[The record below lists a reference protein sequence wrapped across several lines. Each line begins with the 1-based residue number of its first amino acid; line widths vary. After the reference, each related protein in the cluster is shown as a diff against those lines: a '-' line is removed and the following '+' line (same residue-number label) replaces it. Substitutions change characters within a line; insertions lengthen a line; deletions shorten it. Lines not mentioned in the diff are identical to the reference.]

1 MSKRKIGVNPTP
13 EKKSTELFTST
24 KLLSRNNL
32 IAIAVIITITI
43 LLFWEAT
50 SNGFTDWDDD
60 LYVVN
65 SELIKTLGWDSL
77 ISYFTTFTA
86 NLYTPLVTLS
96 YAIDYQL
103 YGMIATGFHGTNLFL
118 HVLNSALVFMVTF
131 VLFKRTFVAA
141 LTALLFSIHPLQT
154 EAVVWISSRK
164 DLLFTFFYLLGI
176 IAYVRYKEKQKILL
190 LILTFLLFIL
200 SVLSKPIA
208 FTFPFAL
215 LWIDFFQKRSI
226 NRRDVMEKIP
236 FVLVSVAVGIL
247 GIYLVSKYEV
257 FATAPEGYTIFDII
271 CLAGYSLAF
280 YFYNAFIPTEL
291 SNYHAYPYKI
301 GTLLEAQYIL
311 APVLVLIL
319 LFVIYKSIRKNFIL
333 VSGVILFLIII
344 GPTLRLLPTG
354 YPVAAD
360 RYFYL
365 ASIGLFWTV
374 ILVFEKIAQQSF
386 ALKSI
391 VVAISAALVLAFVVV
406 TSQRIPEWKDSHSLW
421 TSALKKD
428 PYHELAND
436 HLGKMYEKAG
446 NKDLA
451 LVHFKR
457 VVDIDRNKYDV
468 MNSMGNIY
476 VEKKQPQ
483 LAMQYYN
490 MAIATGKA
498 DHLPYYNRGMVYSE
512 QNEFSKAITDFN
524 EALKRKVD
532 FAEAYNNRGIAK
544 VKSGD
549 TVGALSDFTEA
560 ARLKPQD
567 QMMQDNLTRIKLLLN
582 Q

>member
-1 MSKRKIGVNPTP
+1 
-13 EKKSTELFTST
+13 
-24 KLLSRNNL
+24 
-32 IAIAVIITITI
+32 
-43 LLFWEAT
+43 
-50 SNGFTDWDDD
+50 
-60 LYVVN
+60 
-65 SELIKTLGWDSL
+65 
-77 ISYFTTFTA
+77 
-86 NLYTPLVTLS
+86 
-96 YAIDYQL
+96 
-103 YGMIATGFHGTNLFL
+103 
-118 HVLNSALVFMVTF
+118 
-131 VLFKRTFVAA
+131 
-141 LTALLFSIHPLQT
+141 
-154 EAVVWISSRK
+154 
-164 DLLFTFFYLLGI
+164 
-176 IAYVRYKEKQKILL
+176 
-190 LILTFLLFIL
+190 
-200 SVLSKPIA
+200 
-208 FTFPFAL
+208 
-215 LWIDFFQKRSI
+215 
-226 NRRDVMEKIP
+226 
-236 FVLVSVAVGIL
+236 
-247 GIYLVSKYEV
+247 
-257 FATAPEGYTIFDII
+257 
-271 CLAGYSLAF
+271 
-280 YFYNAFIPTEL
+280 
-291 SNYHAYPYKI
+291 
-301 GTLLEAQYIL
+301 LLEAQYVL
-311 APVLVLIL
+311 APVIVLIL
-319 LFVIYKSIRKNFIL
+319 LFVIYKNIRKNFLL

-391 VVAISAALVLAFVVV
+391 VVTLSVALVLAFAIV
-406 TSQRIPEWKDSHSLW
+406 TSQRIPDWKDSHALW

-457 VVDIDRNKYDV
+457 VADIDRNKYDV

-498 DHLPYYNRGMVYSE
+498 DHLPYYNRGMVFSE
-512 QNEFSKAITDFN
+512 QSEFVKAIADFDD
-524 EALKRKVD
+524 ALKRKVD

-549 TVGALSDFTEA
+549 TLGALKDFTEA

-567 QMMQDNLTRIKLLLN
+567 QMMQDNLARIKFLLN
-582 Q
+582 K

>member
-13 EKKSTELFTST
+13 EKQAKELFTST
-24 KLLSRNNL
+24 KLFSRNNL
-32 IAIAVIITITI
+32 IALAVIVGAAT
-43 LLFWEAT
+43 LLLWRTT

-65 SELIKTLGWDSL
+65 SELIKKLDGDSF

-103 YGMIATGFHGTNLFL
+103 FGLSATGFHSTNLVIHLF
-118 HVLNSALVFMVTF
+118 NIILVFVVTF
-131 VLFKRTFVAA
+131 LLFKRTFVAT
-141 LTALLFSIHPLQT
+141 LTALLFAIHPLQT

-176 IAYVRYKEKQKILL
+176 ICYLRYREKKKSSLL
-190 LILTFLLFIL
+190 VLTFVLFIL

-215 LWIDFFQKRSI
+215 LFIDYFLY
-226 NRRDVMEKIP
+226 RRITRADIVMKIP
-236 FVLVSVAVGIL
+236 FVVISIAVGIL
-247 GIYLVSKYEV
+247 GIYLVNKYEV
-257 FATAPEGYTIFDII
+257 FATAPQGYNAFDVI

-280 YFYNAFIPTEL
+280 YFYNAFVPTEL
-291 SNYHAYPYKI
+291 SNYHAYPYKME
-301 GTLLEAQYIL
+301 TFLEGQYIL
-311 APVLVLIL
+311 APVIVLVL
-319 LFVIYKSIRKNFIL
+319 LFVLYKGIRKNFTL
-333 VSGVILFLIII
+333 VGGVILFLIII

-354 YPVAAD
+354 YPIAAD

-365 ASIGLFWTV
+365 ASVGLFWSV
-374 ILVFEKIAQQSF
+374 ILVLENIAQQSF

-391 VVAISAALVLAFVVV
+391 VVAVSAALMLAFAIV
-406 TSQRIPEWKDSHSLW
+406 TYQRIPDWKDSHALW

-428 PYHELAND
+428 PHHELAND
-436 HLGKMYEKAG
+436 HLGKMYEKSG

-451 LVHFKR
+451 LMHFKR
-457 VVDIDRNKYDV
+457 VTDIDRTKYDV
-468 MNSMGNIY
+468 MNSVGNIY
-476 VEKKQPQ
+476 IEKKQPE
-483 LAMQYYN
+483 LAMQYYD

-498 DHLPYYNRGMVYSE
+498 DHLPYYNRGMVFSDK
-512 QNEFSKAITDFN
+512 NEFSKAIADFDA
-524 EALKRKVD
+524 ALKRKSD

-549 TVGALSDFTEA
+549 TLGAYKDFTEA
-560 ARLKPQD
+560 TRLKPQD
-567 QMMQDNLTRIKLLLN
+567 QMMQDNLMRIKLLLN